1 MQKREKGR
9 RTHVRIPR
17 ILIFAYVALNSL
29 FLVGYAV
36 YLTATVRGN
45 PLQLLL
51 ALLFLLLAVILG
63 ILSSFVA
70 YFYAYSGACS
80 RNDRGCSPPRKL
92 PSVALAVATCNEE
105 GRLVKQTLVSLKK
118 IEYPRDKLEWW
129 ILDNSDEPEARTRN
143 EKLARQNGYTYVYHE
158 RKEGFK
164 AGSLN
169 NLLGL
174 TKAGYLVVF
183 DSDEKLFDSKF
194 LLENIGWFYRV
205 PKLAFVQTEKRAAN
219 PSSLFSRAVE
229 AIFGLFYDSVQPL
242 RSEIGIAMYTGSQGI
257 LDVSILRKLG
267 GFPAHPPMPAEDTH
281 YSLVASFAGYQG
293 IYVAKAYAY
302 GEPVEN
308 FSTYARQ
315 QWKYSYGNARLLPTY
330 LDRMGE
336 LKGWKVH
343 LHYLANF
350 FGFPYSS
357 LVVILLAF
365 LSSAFVL
372 SNLSFTMVTFSEAF
386 SVFSTQDRL
395 WLNVMPILATVI
407 NLVVIA
413 RFYFGS
419 FRVGLMAT
427 ALNLALAFRRSEAA
441 LAASTRDLSE
451 IEVTSKSKVLSG
463 SVFAAMRLTRVETA
477 YGLFF
482 LALAVFSVL
491 RGDLAGGFWMM
502 WYSFMFSFALIFAM
516 RYG

>member
-1 MQKREKGR
+1 M
-9 RTHVRIPR
+9 RIPR
-17 ILIFAYVALNSL
+17 ILVFAYVALNSL

-51 ALLFLLLAVILG
+51 ALLFLLLAVVLG

-80 RNDRGCSPPRKL
+80 RNDRGCPPPRKL
-92 PSVALAVATCNEE
+92 PSVALAVTTCNED
-105 GRLVKQTLVSLKK
+105 GHLVERTLAALKK

-129 ILDNSDEPEARTRN
+129 VLDNSDEPQARKRI
-143 EKLARQNGYTYVYHE
+143 EKLARKNGYAYAYHE

-183 DSDEKLFDSKF
+183 DSDERLSDPGL

-205 PKLAFVQTEKRAAN
+205 QKLAFVQTEKRAAN
-219 PSSLFSRAVE
+219 PSGLFSRAVE

-257 LDVSILRKLG
+257 LDVSVLRKLG

-281 YSLVASFAGYQG
+281 YSLVASFAGYRG
-293 IYVAKAYAY
+293 MYVAKAYAH

-308 FSTYARQ
+308 YSAYARQ
-315 QWKYSYGNARLLPTY
+315 QWKYSYGNARLLPAY
-330 LDRMGE
+330 LDR
-336 LKGWKVH
+336 LSKVKGWKVH
-343 LHYLANF
+343 LHYMANF

-365 LSSAFVL
+365 LSAAFVL

-395 WLNVMPILATVI
+395 LLNVMPILATVV

-451 IEVTSKSKVLSG
+451 IEVTAKRKVLPG
-463 SVFAAMRLTRVETA
+463 SLISALRLTRVETA

-482 LALAVFSVL
+482 LALAIFSVL
-491 RGDLAGGFWMM
+491 RGDLAGGFWML
-502 WYSFMFSFALIFAM
+502 WYSLMFSFALMFATL
-516 RYG
+516 YG